1 MEEEAT
7 PPPDLGGPP
16 GGESPDRE
24 RGPQEDSVEDVR
36 PSMDRAE
43 ILRALEIVE
52 RDSAAIAE
60 SFVSLFSTL
69 RAALSEVSDSL
80 MQLFNLCSFFIF

>member
-1 MEEEAT
+1 
-7 PPPDLGGPP
+7 
-16 GGESPDRE
+16 
-24 RGPQEDSVEDVR
+24 
-36 PSMDRAE
+36 MDRAE